1 MVLVAIFSETGFFD
15 YCAVK
20 VSDDIDRGLL
30 YNNKEIGLNKTE
42 KKINKITLEFLTGY
56 CAAFYLI
63 YENTKLKFISE
74 VRSFFMTAVD
84 LYLVELT

>member
-20 VSDDIDRGLL
+20 VSDDVDRGLL

-42 KKINKITLEFLTGY
+42 KKNQQNHSGIFDRILCSLLFNL
-56 CAAFYLI
+56 
-63 YENTKLKFISE
+63 
-74 VRSFFMTAVD
+74 
-84 LYLVELT
+84 